1 MKARE
6 TFDAQLKELKDELLM
21 LGKMAEDALD
31 DAIQAL
37 KEQDV
42 EKALR
47 IIDSD
52 YKINDLEEEINDK
65 SIWMI
70 AKEQPVAIDLRRLIT
85 ALKISTDVER
95 VGDLAVNIAKSVIRI
110 GDEPLIKPLEDIP
123 KMASIAQKMINDV
136 LQAYFDEDVAKAKAI
151 ADVDDEVDQ
160 LYGKLI
166 KELLAMMTKRP
177 ESIAQITQLS
187 FVCRH
192 IERVADHATNISENI
207 IYLVKGKRYDLNS

>member
-123 KMASIAQKMINDV
+123 KRASIAQKMINDV